1 MMINNIYIYLL
12 FVGLFFGQ
20 EYDYSYEDVNPNSDL
35 NGTFVGPSY
44 FNNKIT
50 INYFGWES

>member
-1 MMINNIYIYLL
+1 MMIYKKYILL
-12 FVGLFFGQ
+12 LLIGLFFGQ
-20 EYDYSYEDVNPNSDL
+20 EYDYSYQDVNPNSDL

>member
-1 MMINNIYIYLL
+1 MTIYKKYILL
-12 FVGLFFGQ
+12 ILIGLFFGQ
-20 EYDYSYEDVNPNSDL
+20 EYDYSYQDVNPNSDL

-44 FNNKIT
+44 FNDKIT

>member
-1 MMINNIYIYLL
+1 MMIYKKYTLL
-12 FVGLFFGQ
+12 LLIGLFFGQ
-20 EYDYSYEDVNPNSDL
+20 EYDYSYQDVNPNSDL

-44 FNNKIT
+44 FNDKIT

>member
-1 MMINNIYIYLL
+1 MMINKIYILL
-12 FVGLFFGQ
+12 LLVGFFFGQ
-20 EYDYSYEDVNPNSDL
+20 EYDYSYQDVNPNSDL

-44 FNNKIT
+44 FNDKIT